1 MKVHDGSKS
10 NFPEKTKNRKMIL
23 TSVGMHELHPN
34 LFLEGPCQSQGSSFS
49 GLQDKSTETKNNIF
63 ILDVYPD

>member
-10 NFPEKTKNRKMIL
+10 NFPKKTKNRKMIL

-34 LFLEGPCQSQGSSFS
+34 VFLEGRCQSPESSSS
-49 GLQDKSTETKNNIF
+49 GLQDKSTETENNIF
-63 ILDVYPD
+63 ILDLYLD